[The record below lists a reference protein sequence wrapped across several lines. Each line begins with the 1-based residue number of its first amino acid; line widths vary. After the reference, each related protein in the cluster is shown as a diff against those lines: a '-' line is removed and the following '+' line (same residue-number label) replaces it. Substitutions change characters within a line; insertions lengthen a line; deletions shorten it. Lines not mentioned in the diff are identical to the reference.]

1 MEDRVRDDLRERA
14 AEVCVAAEMR
24 VGLVAIGRDDPAHVH
39 REQGQRGGGGDGARE
54 PAPMGRRHPGAQAH
68 HGQRGVF
75 PAEERERG
83 GQECQ
88 PRPAR
93 LHRPEGGQEQR
104 DRERGR
110 VEVAHVDPVERRVHQ
125 VEQREHGGGA
135 LVAEPGPGQAE
146 HRDAAQG
153 QRHRLGH
160 QQDHRARGEPVGGH
174 EEVHDRREM
183 IAPGVHLGQA
193 HVGAGA
199 PRQVPHELDVVAEIE
214 CVRREGQVTGDRDER
229 EHERVGRHPD
239 QDGPAGPHRGDR
251 PRGQQHAQRHEPQEQ
266 EEEVLGPP
274 GPVLATARPEHECG
288 AEPRR
293 GQDGRAVEQ
302 PGDDHRR
309 PRRL

>member
-1 MEDRVRDDLRERA
+1 M
-14 AEVCVAAEMR
+14 
-24 VGLVAIGRDDPAHVH
+24 
-39 REQGQRGGGGDGARE
+39 
-54 PAPMGRRHPGAQAH
+54 
-68 HGQRGVF
+68 
-75 PAEERERG
+75 
-83 GQECQ
+83 
-88 PRPAR
+88 
-93 LHRPEGGQEQR
+93 
-104 DRERGR
+104 
-110 VEVAHVDPVERRVHQ
+110 EVAHVDPVERRVHQ

-214 CVRREGQVTGDRDER
+214 RVRREGQVTGDRDER

-302 PGDDHRR
+302 PGDDTGARGGCSDQR
-309 PRRL
+309 SSRAARRLIPSPVKQVARDHPRIGSVDAGGAKRDEEAPENTDPHRDLRDAEAVAKMATIMVEDEASEFRRKFTEASRPLNAT